1 MARDVYYSNIS
12 KDKQIESISKELSRI
27 FVKDSNNEIT
37 INFYALKKNVKEIL
51 DKVKLI
57 NKTYE
62 FIDKKKKTRTSTI
75 HYLLNFEKNAIK
87 NRQLLIKGYVI
98 LMDFLEALTGQSI
111 DYRCYY
117 IDESNKSSNQVFV
130 KTFNKEEIL
139 QKLIV
144 GTAAEE
150 EYRFVLDKD
159 KLQEELKENG
169 KKSELEQNFIVHF
182 NNLYNDIMLNDMQ
195 PGYDNYGFMV
205 HSIIIDTYGSSE
217 TKTPRNL
224 FNKFG
229 KYKRFNRGHIIE
241 GLDISIFESKNAKT
255 YEELLTLN
263 YEDIKKLFFT
273 KNLNYDNIKGL
284 KQGDNTLTGTQI
296 KMFNAGLMNYSTIY
310 NYLERLFKVLNS
322 KDKNFMLKE
331 LTDMFYEDVEKAV
344 EGNIEKTVNNIVKD
358 NKTKDFINLRVRN
371 F

>member
-12 KDKQIESISKELSRI
+12 KDKQIESISKELSQI
-27 FVKDSNNEIT
+27 FIKDSNNEIT
-37 INFYALKKNVKEIL
+37 INFYNLKKSIKEIL

-57 NKTYE
+57 NKTYK
-62 FIDKKKKTRTSTI
+62 FIDKEKKTRTNTI
-75 HYLLNFEKNAIK
+75 HYLEKNNIK
-87 NRQLLIKGYVI
+87 NRQLLIKGYMI

-117 IDESNKSSNQVFV
+117 IDDESNKNSNQVFV

-144 GTAAEE
+144 GTAAGE
-150 EYRFVLDKD
+150 EYKFALDKD
-159 KLQEELKENG
+159 KLQEELKENE
-169 KKSELEQNFIVHF
+169 KNSELEQNFIVHF
-182 NNLYNDIMLNDMQ
+182 NNLYNEIMLKDMQ

-205 HSIIIDTYGSSE
+205 HSIIITTYGSRE
-217 TKTPRNL
+217 NKTPKNL

-229 KYKRFNRGHIIE
+229 NYQRFNRGHIVE
-241 GLDISIFESKNAKT
+241 GLDISIFESENAKN
-255 YEELLTLN
+255 YEELLAFN
-263 YEDIKKLFFT
+263 RERIRKLFYT

-296 KMFNAGLMNYSTIY
+296 KMFNASLMNYSTIY
-310 NYLERLFKVLNS
+310 NYLERLFKALNS
-322 KDKNFMLKE
+322 RDKDFMTKE
-331 LTDMFYEDVEKAV
+331 LTDLFYEDIEKAV
-344 EGNIEKTVNNIVKD
+344 EDNIEKTAANIVKA
-358 NKTKDFINLRVRN
+358 NKTKNFINLKVKN